1 MSTSPSNW
9 DYSIHSIPPSESQ
22 EAAQAYRALRA
33 NIARIEE
40 GDKSTKSLVSSAK
53 KIITEFSTR
62 PESDRVFTYGIGRD
76 GEERPSLNLDKV
88 LSAMVTYSRGCGGD
102 EGQRYVAST
111 IVACRGKESGETSA
125 ESKHL
130 TVWELVRAIA
140 ITWVTHFLFVC
151 EYRVQKFRAA
161 ADLLQCE
168 RTRIIPHRRDSQSM
182 HALSSVGQPPTPAWR
197 ENREVTW
204 CVVFSSAYSNI
215 LVLKF

>member
-1 MSTSPSNW
+1 MTIYNAFWVLITP
-9 DYSIHSIPPSESQ
+9 D
-22 EAAQAYRALRA
+22 
-33 NIARIEE
+33 RIFHNLLMEE
-40 GDKSTKSLVSSAK
+40 D
-53 KIITEFSTR
+53 R
-62 PESDRVFTYGIGRD
+62 PT
-76 GEERPSLNLDKV
+76 LNLDKV
-88 LSAMVTYSRGCGGD
+88 LLAMVTYSRGCGSD

-111 IVACRGKESGETSA
+111 IVACREEEHGEKSA

-151 EYRVQKFRAA
+151 EYRIQKICTA

-182 HALSSVGQPPTPAWR
+182 HALSSVGQPPTLAWR

-204 CVVFSSAYSNI
+204 CVVFLPPTVI
-215 LVLKF
+215 F

>member
-33 NIARIEE
+33 DIARIEE
-40 GDKSTKSLVSSAK
+40 SDKSTKSLISLAK
-53 KIITEFSTR
+53 EIIKEFSTR

-76 GEERPSLNLDKV
+76 EEDRPTLNLDKV
-88 LSAMVTYSRGCGGD
+88 LLAMVTYSRGCGGD

-111 IVACRGKESGETSA
+111 IVACREEEHGEKSA

-151 EYRVQKFRAA
+151 EYRIRKICTA

-182 HALSSVGQPPTPAWR
+182 HALSSVGQPPTLAWR

-204 CVVFSSAYSNI
+204 CVVFLPPTVI
-215 LVLKF
+215 F